1 MYSTTSTSVRDSGQ
15 DMLLHVANGFHSSAW
30 PSASCWLCPV
40 QLLVC
45 SCCFVSPSQLGSPLA
60 FKGKAWPGAQPEL
73 HVAPWSLS
81 VKAAGTGAAGGQ
93 PGRSLAPALVKG
105 MWLNDLTDRT
115 VSLSLCPRSADHSLP
130 GSSVSTDF
138 GSWQMVTGCGSI
150 REQAIL
156 SADASLP
163 CSFPDEF
170 PSTCL

>member
-1 MYSTTSTSVRDSGQ
+1 
-15 DMLLHVANGFHSSAW
+15 MLFHLTNGFLSSAW
-30 PSASCWLCPV
+30 PSASCWLSPV

-45 SCCFVSPSQLGSPLA
+45 SCCFAGPSQLGSPFT
-60 FKGKAWPGAQPEL
+60 FKGKAWSGAQLEL
-73 HVAPWSLS
+73 HVAPWSPRVNS
-81 VKAAGTGAAGGQ
+81 VGTGGAGRT
-93 PGRSLAPALVKG
+93 PGRSLAAAAVRSL
-105 MWLNDLTDRT
+105 WLNALTDGA

-170 PSTCL
+170 SNTCL

>member
-1 MYSTTSTSVRDSGQ
+1 MYSTVSASVRGLGQ
-15 DMLLHVANGFHSSAW
+15 DVRLHLADGFHSSAW
-30 PSASCWLCPV
+30 PSAACWLCPV
-40 QLLVC
+40 WLPVR
-45 SCCFVSPSQLGSPLA
+45 SCCFVGPSQLGSLLA
-60 FKGKAWPGAQPEL
+60 SKGKPWPGAQPEL
-73 HVAPWSLS
+73 PVAPWSPS
-81 VKAAGTGAAGGQ
+81 VEAAGTGTAGSQ
-93 PGRSLAPALVKG
+93 PGGSLAPALGKG
-105 MWLNDLTDRT
+105 MWPSDLTDRA

-156 SADASLP
+156 STDASLP

>member
-1 MYSTTSTSVRDSGQ
+1 MAICF
-15 DMLLHVANGFHSSAW
+15 LLALSCPAPGMFLLLCQPQPAW
-30 PSASCWLCPV
+30 LSPRFQRKGLAWGPARAACCT
-40 QLLVC
+40 LV
-45 SCCFVSPSQLGSPLA
+45 
-60 FKGKAWPGAQPEL
+60 
-73 HVAPWSLS
+73 LS

>member
-1 MYSTTSTSVRDSGQ
+1 MLHPAPRSVQ
-15 DMLLHVANGFHSSAW
+15 AASAG
-30 PSASCWLCPV
+30 A
-40 QLLVC
+40 
-45 SCCFVSPSQLGSPLA
+45 A
-60 FKGKAWPGAQPEL
+60 GAQPDG
-73 HVAPWSLS
+73 SLAAAS
-81 VKAAGTGAAGGQ
+81 VKG
-93 PGRSLAPALVKG
+93 V
-105 MWLNDLTDRT
+105 WLNDMTDRD

-163 CSFPDEF
+163 CSLPDEF

>member
-1 MYSTTSTSVRDSGQ
+1 
-15 DMLLHVANGFHSSAW
+15 MLFHPTNGSLSSAW
-30 PSASCWLCPV
+30 PSVSCWLSPV

-45 SCCFVSPSQLGSPLA
+45 SCCFVGPSQLGSLFT
-60 FKGKAWPGAQPEL
+60 FKGKAWSGAQPEL
-73 HVAPWSLS
+73 HVAPWSLNVNS
-81 VKAAGTGAAGGQ
+81 AGTGAAGCP
-93 PGRSLAPALVKG
+93 PGRSLAVVPAKS
-105 MWLNDLTDRT
+105 MWLNDLTDGA

-156 SADASLP
+156 NADASLP

-170 PSTCL
+170 SSTCL

>member
-1 MYSTTSTSVRDSGQ
+1 MGPPHLADGS
-15 DMLLHVANGFHSSAW
+15 HCPAW
-30 PSASCWLCPV
+30 PPASRWLCPV
-40 QLLVC
+40 RPRGHF
-45 SCCFVSPSQLGSPLA
+45 CCFVCTGQPGSPRA
-60 FKGKAWPGAQPEL
+60 FKGKAWPGAEL
-73 HVAPWSLS
+73 HAAPWSHG
-81 VKAAGTGAAGGQ
+81 VRAAGTGAAGSR
-93 PGRSLAPALVKG
+93 PRASLAAALGEGV
-105 MWLNDLTDRT
+105 WLSDPTDCS

-150 REQAIL
+150 REQANL

>member
-1 MYSTTSTSVRDSGQ
+1 
-15 DMLLHVANGFHSSAW
+15 MLHLTNGFHSSAW
-30 PSASCWLCPV
+30 PSASCCLCPV
-40 QLLVC
+40 QISVR
-45 SCCFVSPSQLGSPLA
+45 SCCFVGHSQLGSLLA
-60 FKGKAWPGAQPEL
+60 FKGKAWPGAQAEL
-73 HVAPWSLS
+73 HVAPWSPS
-81 VKAAGTGAAGGQ
+81 VKAAGTDAAGSQ
-93 PGRSLAPALVKG
+93 PSGSLAAMLEEG
-105 MWLNDLTDRT
+105 MWQNDLTDRA

>member
-1 MYSTTSTSVRDSGQ
+1 MHSPTSTSVRDSGQ
-15 DMLLHVANGFHSSAW
+15 DMLLHLTNESHSSAW
-30 PSASCWLCPV
+30 PSASCWLCLV
-40 QLLVC
+40 RLLVR
-45 SCCFVSPSQLGSPLA
+45 SCCFVGCSQLGSPLA
-60 FKGKAWPGAQPEL
+60 FKGEAWPGAQPEL

-81 VKAAGTGAAGGQ
+81 VKAAGTGAAGSQ
-93 PGRSLAPALVKG
+93 PGGSLAQALAKG
-105 MWLNDLTDRT
+105 LWLNDLTDGA